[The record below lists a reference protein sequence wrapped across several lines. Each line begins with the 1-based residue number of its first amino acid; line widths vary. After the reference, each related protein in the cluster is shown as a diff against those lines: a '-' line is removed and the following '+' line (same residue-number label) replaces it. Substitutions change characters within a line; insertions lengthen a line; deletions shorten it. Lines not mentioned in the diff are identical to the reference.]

1 MALFLAATIYFPATP
16 PSPPSESAAAKRQQ
30 SGGGYARLLPTSPQA
45 AWWYRPTQ
53 VVFKNWELYIIGIIT
68 SHQLQYCWCLC
79 NTSVVILREVGTIKI
94 DLQDSEVGVML
105 PNRPSIGTHPR
116 GSISYPSIDVDPWK
130 FLVTWEL
137 RHVVSG
143 FWTYVF
149 HCLLAA
155 IRVGALFWISTWHM
169 QLGFSNLMAQIDC
182 KHHAEKKTLPRGYE
196 LDSSTTE
203 TQDVI
208 QCSCTTWLCDDFVWC
223 CRWYLWGRFK
233 KETLWQTGPLCS
245 LCQICLAL
253 WFFFIFSF
261 VDTCMSE
268 LWHTSYILLPHTWI
282 HKCCTVWFTHHQ
294 SCTRISKSVAP
305 TKWHIVSI
313 AKPKDILAWHDFHA
327 HNGLTTPMP
336 KELLLDWWPSACW
349 VPSRVSFFCLQVW
362 VEFRHTGSSQ
372 SGRRSNVRPRWSAK
386 MWFWKQEKSKI
397 VEVAKLVFRWFLYTI
412 IHYPNV
418 SNTYI

>member
-53 VVFKNWELYIIGIIT
+53 VVFRNWELYIIGIII

-79 NTSVVILREVGTIKI
+79 NTSIVNLREVGTIKF

-137 RHVVSG
+137 RHVVFG

-182 KHHAEKKTLPRGYE
+182 KHHAEKRN
-196 LDSSTTE
+196 STKRLRAWFLNYRNPGCHPM
-203 TQDVI
+203 QLHYLVVW
-208 QCSCTTWLCDDFVWC
+208 WLCLVP
-223 CRWYLWGRFK
+223 
-233 KETLWQTGPLCS
+233 QVVPLR
-245 LCQICLAL
+245 QI
-253 WFFFIFSF
+253 
-261 VDTCMSE
+261 
-268 LWHTSYILLPHTWI
+268 
-282 HKCCTVWFTHHQ
+282 
-294 SCTRISKSVAP
+294 
-305 TKWHIVSI
+305 
-313 AKPKDILAWHDFHA
+313 
-327 HNGLTTPMP
+327 
-336 KELLLDWWPSACW
+336 
-349 VPSRVSFFCLQVW
+349 
-362 VEFRHTGSSQ
+362 
-372 SGRRSNVRPRWSAK
+372 
-386 MWFWKQEKSKI
+386 
-397 VEVAKLVFRWFLYTI
+397 
-412 IHYPNV
+412 
-418 SNTYI
+418 